1 MNLSR
6 MRPVR
11 SAPKLDKAGIER
23 ALDRLRQLVR
33 ERGLKASEV
42 RDNIARA
49 ALLVDG
55 HFSIE
60 DLMEA
65 LPDAHTATVYRVI
78 PLLVDAGLLQSAPGP
93 SDQGNRYERAFER
106 EHHDH
111 LVCTNCQKV
120 VEFHFETIEL
130 LQRDVAERFGFALS
144 GHVHQLFGTCPSCQK
159 KVAKTAR

>member
-1 MNLSR
+1 M
-6 MRPVR
+6 
-11 SAPKLDKAGIER
+11 E
-23 ALDRLRQLVR
+23 RLRQLVR

-49 ALLVDG
+49 ALLVEG

-60 DLMEA
+60 DLMDA

-78 PLLVDAGLLQSAPGP
+78 PLLVEAGLLQPAPGP

-130 LQRDVAERFGFALS
+130 LQRDVAERFGFVLS
-144 GHVHQLFGTCPSCQK
+144 GHVHQLFGTCSSCQK
-159 KVAKTAR
+159 KAAKTAR